1 MIADTTNT
9 EQIYQR
15 ADQAIAEARN
25 QIAEI
30 VGHIDQ
36 IQDNLS
42 ALAQTH
48 ETRHTALEQTRALT
62 VQCESEYNQAEQYLK
77 LVAGTPREEQ
87 ALASRAESKKRLD
100 GQKKELHKRE
110 REVAEADKQDKPHEQ
125 ELTSAL
131 KELHTEQERLE
142 KEIQGLELAKQ
153 QAFQE
158 EGYERYTQALVA
170 YQEKQS
176 LVEDLEAR
184 LTAAKVEA
192 FECYTQALESLKN
205 WPIHRKSIQ
214 HLRAPDDATI
224 RAFKMNIAYY
234 QLIEQDVEQIEAPF
248 LPSLQRGMVVES
260 VYDRLL
266 LGEDISRIKQQCTS
280 RDNSL
285 YHSGQYQAQI
295 EGVKATIRTQRHY
308 LEKLLAEY
316 IAYKHK

>member
-15 ADQAIAEARN
+15 ADQAIA
-25 QIAEI
+25 
-30 VGHIDQ
+30 H
-36 IQDNLS
+36 
-42 ALAQTH
+42 AQTQLTEIASRISQVQDELGELTRGR
-48 ETRHTALEQTRALT
+48 ETRFQGLQQTRANFA
-62 VQCESEYNQAEQYLK
+62 QCQAESAQAEQYLK
-77 LVAGTPREEQ
+77 LVAGSTREEQ
-87 ALASRAESKKRLD
+87 ALASRAESKKRLSD
-100 GQKKELHKRE
+100 QKKELSKQE
-110 REVAEADKQDKPHEQ
+110 REVSEADKLDKSREQ
-125 ELTSAL
+125 ELTSTL
-131 KELHTEQERLE
+131 QELHTEQERLE

-158 EGYERYTQALVA
+158 EGLERYTQALVA

-214 HLRAPDDATI
+214 QLRAPDDATI

-266 LGEDISRIKQQCTS
+266 LGEDISRIKQTGES
-280 RDNSL
+280 RDRS
-285 YHSGQYQAQI
+285 QYQSGMYQGQI
-295 EGVKATIRTQRHY
+295 QASKMSLRGQREY
-308 LEKLLAEY
+308 LEKLLDEY
-316 IAYKHK
+316 IAYKQR